1 VITSCAAAAAFAKR
15 ESGQSTGQ
23 LFGDSC
29 WPGQASLLIPTVL
42 PLARVARLA
51 LGAVSFERISIAEA
65 ADATD
70 RLLALLEGIE
80 PTIRSTRTTA
90 VLRTPGRC
98 LRAQAGQS

>member
-1 VITSCAAAAAFAKR
+1 MPLQRAQRLANQRQPGGQCELRNFASHVIISCAAPAASGKR

-51 LGAVSFERISIAEA
+51 LGAVSFEWISIAEA

-70 RLLALLEGIE
+70 RL
-80 PTIRSTRTTA
+80 
-90 VLRTPGRC
+90 
-98 LRAQAGQS
+98 